1 MLKIDKPACLL
12 IHGFTS
18 SPREMNNLGDF
29 LRSKGHAVRVP
40 TLPGHDTQPSE
51 LFKIKSGDWLHAVEQ
66 AYQELATAGSPIVV
80 IGESMGAA
88 LALHVAANFPVSGV
102 VALAPALRLSL
113 WRKVAVH
120 TLSSIIRWQTKR
132 KGPDVRDKSLVH
144 QLQSYDSFPTASV
157 KELLKTMRHVRDEL
171 HRVTAP
177 LLIMHGKHDQTMSK
191 TNVEVLC
198 REVGSKEIKTVF
210 LENSSHILTLDY
222 DHKEVFETVLS
233 FIEERSRETKQDF
246 HVS

>member
-1 MLKIDKPACLL
+1 MALMKTTC
-12 IHGFTS
+12 
-18 SPREMNNLGDF
+18 E
-29 LRSKGHAVRVP
+29 
-40 TLPGHDTQPSE
+40 
-51 LFKIKSGDWLHAVEQ
+51 DWLAAAEQ
-66 AYQELATAGSPIVV
+66 AYRELAATASTLFV

-88 LALHVAANFPVSGV
+88 LALHVAANHPVQGV

-132 KGPDVRDKSLVH
+132 DGPDLRDKSNAHHLR
-144 QLQSYDSFPTASV
+144 SYDSFPTASV
-157 KELLKTMRHVRDEL
+157 KELLRTMRHVRDEL

-177 LLIMHGKHDQTMSK
+177 LLIMHGKHDQTMSAI
-191 TNVEVLC
+191 NVDVL
-198 REVGSKEIKTVF
+198 RKEVGSTEIKTVF

-233 FIEERSRETKQDF
+233 FIKEHSRETKP
-246 HVS
+246 HRL

>member
-1 MLKIDKPACLL
+1 
-12 IHGFTS
+12 
-18 SPREMNNLGDF
+18 MNNLGDF
-29 LRSKGHAVRVP
+29 LRSKGCVVRVP

-51 LFKIKSGDWLHAVEQ
+51 LFNIKSSDWLRAVEQ
-66 AYQELATAGSPIVV
+66 AYQELAIESSSQFV

-120 TLSSIIRWQTKR
+120 TLSAIIPWQKKR
-132 KGPDVRDKSLVH
+132 NGPDVRDKTFVD
-144 QLQSYDSFPTASV
+144 QLRSYDSFPTASV
-157 KELLKTMRHVRDEL
+157 KELLKTMRFVRDEL

-177 LLIMHGKHDQTMSK
+177 LLIMHGKHDRTMSLI
-191 TNVEVLC
+191 NVEVLR
-198 REVGSKEIKTVF
+198 REVGSKKIKTVF

-222 DHKEVFETVLS
+222 DHREVFETVFS
-233 FIEERSRETKQDF
+233 FIDEYSLETKNALAENPKL
-246 HVS
+246 